1 MLAGDPAVACDR
13 VGGDPAEPP
22 GLPHAAP
29 LGDVLQHR
37 LGLLRGEPG
46 VEQRGAL
53 ALGEAGL
60 AGAAAEH
67 PPRLPR
73 AVAVGYGQVS
83 DPSLAVVGAP
93 GIQAAE
99 AREVVH
105 GFDQPMRSWVEMP
118 SCALPEGYTTGPG
131 LCNTIESRRP
141 TLLNHESP

>member
-1 MLAGDPAVACDR
+1 NDHFSSNWTSAVRGGKLHEFVVGVPGVLAGDPAVTRDR

-22 GLPHAAP
+22 GLPHAAA

-37 LGLLRGEPG
+37 LDLLRSEPG
-46 VEQRGAL
+46 VEQGGAL

-73 AVAVGYGQVS
+73 PVAVGHGQVS
-83 DPSLAVVGAP
+83 GPPLAVVGAP

-105 GFDQPMRSWVEMP
+105 GAGPSVRSSVWTP
-118 SCALPEGYTTGPG
+118 
-131 LCNTIESRRP
+131 
-141 TLLNHESP
+141 